1 MAMVW
6 SSLIRC
12 AHNFGRTLVT
22 AANAA
27 VGKPAAIII
36 LPSIALA
43 LAGCN
48 NPGGIRPSGAPKMLP
63 PEEALIFP
71 PPGGPEVINVI
82 SRTFSN
88 AVQQEVILRSD
99 ARTPGQNYLKVELFG
114 PQRAEDTGK
123 DSLTSSSLRASS
135 ISREIRSAFPGA
147 QLSTSSEYLQNAY
160 GAFSYASGRG
170 AGDDT
175 CIYAWQRI
183 RSPESM
189 RQGFQNLGRINV
201 TLRLCQS
208 GVTTRDLLA
217 VMYNYTIT
225 GSYDA
230 EGWNPYGTA
239 QKPPEGMG
247 RSGNPIYPV
256 TATEFPMQP
265 GSQTPSHLP
274 PRAAAPVVRRVV
286 VQPQPQP
293 QAQPQ
298 TIVSPAPARVV
309 IPSPDGTAPSS
320 SRPAGVGVEAN
331 RAETKR
337 VVIPSPDCTS
347 SGGSSQRC
355 N

>member
-1 MAMVW
+1 MNMVW

-12 AHNFGRTLVT
+12 ARDLPGMLNVAG
-22 AANAA
+22 AAAGKSAA
-27 VGKPAAIII
+27 FVL
-36 LPSIALA
+36 LPCVAVVLS
-43 LAGCN
+43 GCN

-82 SRTFSN
+82 NRTYSN

-99 ARTPGQNYLKVELFG
+99 ARTPGQNYLKIELFG

-123 DSLTSSSLRASS
+123 DGLSSSSLRASS

-147 QLSTSSEYLQNAY
+147 QLATSAEYLQNAY

-170 AGDDT
+170 AGDDS

-183 RSPESM
+183 RSPEDM

-208 GVTTRDLLA
+208 GVTTRDLLT

-230 EGWNPYGTA
+230 AGWNPYGTA
-239 QKPPEGMG
+239 QKPPDGMG
-247 RSGNPIYPV
+247 RSGNPTYPV

-265 GSQTPSHLP
+265 GIQTPS
-274 PRAAAPVVRRVV
+274 APAVQRSAPAVRRVV
-286 VQPQPQP
+286 VQQQQPAAP
-293 QAQPQ
+293 PVV
-298 TIVSPAPARVV
+298 VSPAPARVL
-309 IPSPDGTAPSS
+309 IPSPTGAMPGSA
-320 SRPAGVGVEAN
+320 RPADVAAPAP
-331 RAETKR
+331 RPETRR
-337 VVIPSPDCTS
+337 VVIPSPDCAS
-347 SGGSSQRC
+347 SGQGSQRC

>member
-1 MAMVW
+1 MNMVW

-12 AHNFGRTLVT
+12 ARDLAGMLN
-22 AANAA
+22 AAGAA
-27 VGKPAAIII
+27 VGKPAAYVL

-43 LAGCN
+43 LTGCN
-48 NPGGIRPSGAPKMLP
+48 NPGGIRASGAPKMLP

-71 PPGGPEVINVI
+71 PPGGPEIINVI

-99 ARTPGQNYLKVELFG
+99 ARTPGQNYFKIELFG
-114 PQRAEDTGK
+114 PQRAEDTGE
-123 DSLTSSSLRASS
+123 DGLASSSLRASS

-147 QLSTSSEYLQNAY
+147 QLATSAEYLQNAY
-160 GAFSYASGRG
+160 GAFSYASGHG
-170 AGDDT
+170 AGDDS

-183 RSPESM
+183 RSPEDM
-189 RQGFQNLGRINV
+189 RQGFKNLGRINV

-225 GSYDA
+225 GSYDS

-256 TATEFPMQP
+256 TATEVPMQP
-265 GSQTPSHLP
+265 GSQTPSRP
-274 PRAAAPVVRRVV
+274 PAQAAPSVVRRVV
-286 VQPQPQP
+286 VQPAPQP
-293 QAQPQ
+293 QLQP
-298 TIVSPAPARVV
+298 IVSPAPARVV
-309 IPSPDGTAPSS
+309 IPSPTGAAPAST
-320 SRPAGVGVEAN
+320 RPADVPPPAN
-331 RAETKR
+331 RAETRR
-337 VVIPSPDCTS
+337 VVIPSPDCVS
-347 SGGSSQRC
+347 SGEGSQRC

>member
-1 MAMVW
+1 MNMVW

-12 AHNFGRTLVT
+12 TRDLAGML
-22 AANAA
+22 NAA
-27 VGKPAAIII
+27 GAAAGKSAAFVL
-36 LPSIALA
+36 LPGIALV
-43 LAGCN
+43 LTGCN
-48 NPGGIRPSGAPKMLP
+48 NPGGIRASGAPKMLP

-88 AVQQEVILRSD
+88 AVQQDVILRSD
-99 ARTPGQNYLKVELFG
+99 ARTPGQNYLKIELFG

-135 ISREIRSAFPGA
+135 IAREIRSAFPGA
-147 QLSTSSEYLQNAY
+147 QLAASAEYLQNAY

-170 AGDDT
+170 VGDDS
-175 CIYAWQRI
+175 CIYGWQRI
-183 RSPESM
+183 RSPEDM
-189 RQGFQNLGRINV
+189 RQGFRNLGRINV

-208 GVTTRDLLA
+208 GVTTRDLLT

-225 GSYDA
+225 GSYDS

-256 TATEFPMQP
+256 TASEFPMQP
-265 GSQTPSHLP
+265 GTQTPNHPTDQS
-274 PRAAAPVVRRVV
+274 APSVVRRVV

-293 QAQPQ
+293 QP
-298 TIVSPAPARVV
+298 IVSPAPARVV
-309 IPSPDGTAPSS
+309 IPSPTGVASAST
-320 SRPAGVGVEAN
+320 RPADVPAPVN
-331 RAETKR
+331 RSETRR
-337 VVIPSPDCTS
+337 VVIPSPDCAS
-347 SGGSSQRC
+347 SGDDSQRC